1 MVCMYII
8 LIRTHTHQF
17 VSHMHTVQVHALLCC
32 MDNLESSRYASCL
45 REVPSVQKGSQ
56 EPSGHRPVASEQG
69 GYKVDAGSPLSL
81 PLVLSSK
88 ASGS

>member
-1 MVCMYII
+1 MVEYVYHTH
-8 LIRTHTHQF
+8 THTHQF
-17 VSHMHTVQVHALLCC
+17 VSHMHTVQVHVLLCC

-45 REVPSVQKGSQ
+45 REVPSAQKGSQ

-69 GYKVDAGSPLSL
+69 GYKIDAGSPLSL